1 MLTNPTP
8 ITVEPVPAKVFDKL
22 HVYTLSAIQPT
33 ANPQSGSISV
43 ELLPCT
49 ESGELASGDYVQ
61 KMTAPLNPE
70 IMAAVPELA
79 AAFAAVL
86 AAIPATQA
94 YLAEQQEALN
104 E

>member
-1 MLTNPTP
+1 MLTNPNP
-8 ITVEPVPAKVFDKL
+8 ITTEPVEAKIYDRL

-33 ANPQSGSISV
+33 TDSGSITV
-43 ELLPCT
+43 ELLPAT
-49 ESGELASGDYVQ
+49 ADGELANGSLVQ
-61 KMTAPLNPE
+61 KMTAPLDPE

-94 YLAEQQEALN
+94 YLAAQQEETGN

>member
-8 ITVEPVPAKVFDKL
+8 ITTEPVPAKVFDKL
-22 HVYTLSAIQPT
+22 HLYSLNAIHPT
-33 ANPQSGSISV
+33 GDSGSITV
-43 ELLPCT
+43 ELLPAT
-49 ESGELASGDYVQ
+49 ADGELATGDKVQ
-61 KMTAPLNPE
+61 RTSCPLYPALNE
-70 IMAAVPELA
+70 VPELA

-94 YLAEQQEALN
+94 WLAAQQEEAPS

>member
-1 MLTNPTP
+1 MLNNPNPIETP
-8 ITVEPVPAKVFDKL
+8 AVAAKVYDRL
-22 HVYTLSAIQPT
+22 HVYSLSAIQPT
-33 ANPQSGSISV
+33 ADSGSITV
-43 ELLPCT
+43 ELLPAT
-49 ESGELASGDYVQ
+49 ADGELASGSFVQ
-61 KMTAPLNPE
+61 KMTAPLTPE

-94 YLAEQQEALN
+94 YLAAQQEAPAN

>member
-8 ITVEPVPAKVFDKL
+8 ITVEPIPAKVFDKL

-33 ANPQSGSISV
+33 TDSGSITV
-43 ELLPCT
+43 ELLPAT
-49 ESGELASGDYVQ
+49 ADGELANGSLVQ
-61 KMTAPLNPE
+61 KMTAPLTPE

-94 YLAEQQEALN
+94 YLAAQQEAPAN

>member
-8 ITVEPVPAKVFDKL
+8 ITVDPVPAKVFDKL

-33 ANPQSGSISV
+33 ADSGSITV
-43 ELLPCT
+43 ELLPAT
-49 ESGELASGDYVQ
+49 ADGELANGSLVQ
-61 KMTAPLNPE
+61 RMAAPLNPE

-79 AAFAAVL
+79 AAFEAVL

-94 YLAEQQEALN
+94 YLAAQQEAPSN